1 MWNAICVVWLTVD
14 EHILSCPTYKDI
26 MGNIQ
31 FDFGVFWDKEVLGDI
46 EKLKSLARIVME
58 LIERMKDV
66 QNLS

>member
-1 MWNAICVVWLTVD
+1 
-14 EHILSCPTYKDI
+14 

-31 FDFGVFWDKEVLGDI
+31 LDFGVFWDKEVLGDI